1 MGLMDSLKITTNNL
15 VGKVGDVV
23 SDTGHSIANTAEMAK
38 RKTQSGLATLSSG
51 LSGGKKTRKYK
62 GGNTGCGCKGIQ
74 TGGKRRKSHKKMKKS
89 SRKHK
94 KSNKMHKKK
103 SMKSHK
109 RKSHKRKSHKRKSH
123 KKK

>member
-1 MGLMDSLKITTNNL
+1 MGLIDSLKNTTHDL
-15 VGKVGDVV
+15 VGRVGTAV
-23 SDTGHSIANTAEMAK
+23 SDTGHTIANTAEMAK
-38 RKTQSGLATLSSG
+38 RKTQSGLQSLSSG
-51 LSGGKKTRKYK
+51 LGGGKKTRKYK

-94 KSNKMHKKK
+94 KSMKSHRKRSMHKKYHK
-103 SMKSHK
+103 KRSM
-109 RKSHKRKSHKRKSH
+109 RKRKSH

>member
-1 MGLMDSLKITTNNL
+1 MGLIDSLKDTTHDL
-15 VGKVGDVV
+15 VGKVGNVV

-38 RKTQSGLATLSSG
+38 RKAQSGLDNLSSG
-51 LSGGKKTRKYK
+51 LKGGKKTRKYK
-62 GGNTGCGCKGIQ
+62 GGNIGCGCKGIQ

-94 KSNKMHKKK
+94 KSMKSHRKRSMHKKYHK
-103 SMKSHK
+103 KRSM
-109 RKSHKRKSHKRKSH
+109 HKRKSH

>member
-51 LSGGKKTRKYK
+51 LSGGKKTRKI
-62 GGNTGCGCKGIQ
+62 GTPSNLRRADSTSHANGELRPDECSDRRWHATLFERRRSTPFSMDQSDLFCWSQ
-74 TGGKRRKSHKKMKKS
+74 LRKSEW
-89 SRKHK
+89 
-94 KSNKMHKKK
+94 N
-103 SMKSHK
+103 
-109 RKSHKRKSHKRKSH
+109 
-123 KKK
+123 